1 MTSTAHPV
9 PFTVRREP
17 IAACTAALFALS
29 AADACAGIVTS
40 CADDGTSG
48 TLRSVIAA
56 AAEDATI
63 DMTPLHCSYIS
74 LLTGAIVVSQNNLT
88 IQGPGN
94 TAFPVSDNQ
103 SPGPD
108 TIFYH
113 TGTGTLVI
121 NDLYLE
127 FGSGHRRYQNY
138 ALRSV
143 GGGCIYSKGSVDL
156 VRTRVAHCHAYSTT
170 PSDLFG
176 GAILANKNLTL
187 VNSTISDSGLD
198 ADPSVPNPEIWGGGA
213 FVGGNLTAKYS
224 TIEYNYAGAANH
236 GNLSSGG
243 GLFVSGNLS
252 ISNSTIAHNS
262 SGYQAGGIMAFGI
275 GATSPATISNSTIAN
290 NKAPKVAGIYSYES
304 VSINNST
311 IASNRNL
318 AASGLGAGITFS
330 PVLGEITVDLHSTL
344 IADNAFVQGANRT
357 NDDVAAVA
365 PQFVTF
371 TTDAQQGNFNL
382 IRALDPSVSAASLPP
397 DTTIGV
403 CPLLGPLRDNGGPT
417 WTMALYT
424 GSPAINAGVNS
435 AGLAY
440 DQRGGPMPVP
450 NTIPPPPLAY
460 DRHSGPASD
469 IGAYEYQYSDMIFSS
484 AFDGCP

>member
-1 MTSTAHPV
+1 
-9 PFTVRREP
+9 
-17 IAACTAALFALS
+17 
-29 AADACAGIVTS
+29 
-40 CADDGTSG
+40 
-48 TLRSVIAA
+48 
-56 AAEDATI
+56 
-63 DMTPLHCSYIS
+63 
-74 LLTGAIVVSQNNLT
+74 
-88 IQGPGN
+88 
-94 TAFPVSDNQ
+94 
-103 SPGPD
+103 
-108 TIFYH
+108 
-113 TGTGTLVI
+113 
-121 NDLYLE
+121 
-127 FGSGHRRYQNY
+127 
-138 ALRSV
+138 
-143 GGGCIYSKGSVDL
+143 
-156 VRTRVAHCHAYSTT
+156 
-170 PSDLFG
+170 
-176 GAILANKNLTL
+176 
-187 VNSTISDSGLD
+187 
-198 ADPSVPNPEIWGGGA
+198 
-213 FVGGNLTAKYS
+213 
-224 TIEYNYAGAANH
+224 
-236 GNLSSGG
+236 
-243 GLFVSGNLS
+243 
-252 ISNSTIAHNS
+252 
-262 SGYQAGGIMAFGI
+262 MAFGD

-357 NDDVAAVA
+357 NNDVAAVA

-397 DTTIGV
+397 DTMIGV

-450 NTIPPPPLAY
+450 NTIPPPPQAY

-484 AFDGCP
+484 AFDGCQ